1 MKSLKKILIEAVVVG
16 LSFLII
22 YCIVNRLLKS
32 TLSEYISSDKNVFYV
47 LLVLSAGLLHI
58 VFEYTGL
65 NKYYVDNYYK

>member
-1 MKSLKKILIEAVVVG
+1 MKSLQKILIEAVVVG
-16 LSFLII
+16 VSLLVI
-22 YCIVNRLLKS
+22 YCIVNKILKS
-32 TLSEYISSDKNVFYV
+32 TLSNYISSDKNVFYV